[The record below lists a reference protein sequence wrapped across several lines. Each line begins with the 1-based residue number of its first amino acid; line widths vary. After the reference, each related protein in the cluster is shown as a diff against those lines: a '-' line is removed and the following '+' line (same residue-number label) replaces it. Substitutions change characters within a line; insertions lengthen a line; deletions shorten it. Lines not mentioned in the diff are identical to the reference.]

1 MYAVIE
7 TGGKQ
12 YRVELGT
19 ELAVERLEAEPG
31 SSITLDRV
39 LLVADGDDASIGRP
53 LVADAAVAA
62 EVVAQDRADK
72 LIVFKYR
79 PKARRRVK
87 KGHRQE
93 RTVLRISDIRFNGR
107 SAADD
112 ARKAQEDAKTERQ
125 RLQEAAARQAAE
137 DAALAAKL
145 ADRAAPAPAAPAK
158 GRGRGKA
165 SAEATP
171 TTAKTATEPTSSKS
185 ARTRR
190 STKPAAAGEAET
202 TETTPTTDAGS
213 AGPAPKRS
221 RTKKDQ

>member
-62 EVVAQDRADK
+62 EVVAQDRAEK

-171 TTAKTATEPTSSKS
+171 TAKTATEPTSTKP

-213 AGPAPKRS
+213 ADRAPKRS